1 MPGDS
6 TNAVHAG
13 ERTDPRTGA
22 VNQPVTLSAT
32 YRYPELEDGS
42 KAPYIYSRY
51 TNPSVESVEEKA
63 AALEGSRHALLF
75 ASGMAA
81 IQSAC
86 VELLSP
92 GDTMAVQR
100 GGYGGTLAYL
110 TGELAKFGVK
120 VHLFD
125 AHAKPALPK
134 GTKLVWMESITNP
147 LLRVADIPAW
157 AKAAHKM
164 GAKLAVDATFA
175 SPLVQRPLA
184 LGADLV
190 MHSATKWL
198 GGHSDVTAGLL
209 CTDDAKLREGL
220 YLRRRNLGPTPDPHA
235 AYLVGRGAKTLALRM
250 ERHVANAE
258 ALAEACEAM
267 KGVKAVHY
275 PGLASHPDHKVAQR
289 VLASGGGMLTLD
301 LGTLKAA
308 VAFRRKVRIIIPASS
323 LGGVESLVSL
333 PVETSHAYATA
344 AERKSLGIGDGL
356 VRISVGIEDLDDLVA
371 DVRRG
376 VA

>member
-1 MPGDS
+1 VPGDS

-51 TNPSVESVEEKA
+51 ANPSVEAVEEKA

-81 IQSAC
+81 IQAAC
-86 VELLSP
+86 VELLRP
-92 GDTMAVQR
+92 GDTVAVQQ
-100 GGYGGTLAYL
+100 GGYGGTVAYL
-110 TGELAKFGVK
+110 TTELAKFGVQ
-120 VHLFD
+120 VHPFD
-125 AHAKPALPK
+125 AHAAPRLPK
-134 GTKLVWMESITNP
+134 GTRLVWMESVTNP
-147 LLRVADIPAW
+147 LLRVADVPAW
-157 AKAAHKM
+157 AKAAHKA
-164 GAKLAVDATFA
+164 GARLAVDATFA
-175 SPLVQRPLA
+175 SPLVQRPLR

-198 GGHSDVTAGLL
+198 AGHSDVTAGLL
-209 CTDDAKLREGL
+209 CTDDKALHGQL

-235 AYLVGRGAKTLALRM
+235 AYLVGRGAKTLALRL
-250 ERHVANAE
+250 ERHVANAL
-258 ALAEACEAM
+258 ALAKACEAM
-267 KGVKAVHY
+267 KQVKAVHY
-275 PGLASHPDHKVAQR
+275 PGLPSHPDHKVAKR

-308 VAFRRKVRIIIPASS
+308 QRFRRNVRVIIPASS

-333 PVETSHAYATA
+333 PIETSHSYNTA
-344 AERKSLGIGDGL
+344 AQRKALGIGDGL

-371 DVRRG
+371 DVERG
-376 VA
+376 LS